1 MFLLILR
8 QSKNQLAEWK
18 VDFSD
23 HETEHQCQWCCEPAG
38 SSEVEVCGVFTES
51 GVFETETSF
60 LWSVAVNPSRLCHLS
75 QTEAKQETRF
85 CVCVMQTS
93 KRYSAGRR
101 TEVKLWLQSLWD
113 RISKRPRLKDCIS
126 FRLPPNPPREFD
138 QQFPENCWSNAKRL
152 FVNTLKHDSSG
163 SDLRQII
170 RNVWECLT
178 EAEGEVIRQEAGL
191 TAVLHH
197 KSSKRLSQAVAQ
209 CAVGKKESPGSVK
222 RRVNGLV

>member
-51 GVFETETSF
+51 GIFETETSF
-60 LWSVAVNPSRLCHLS
+60 LWSVAVNPSCLCHLS

-101 TEVKLWLQSLWD
+101 TEVRLWLQSLWD
-113 RISKRPRLKDCIS
+113 RVSKTASLWDFLPILPENSISKCQTPVC
-126 FRLPPNPPREFD
+126 EHTETW
-138 QQFPENCWSNAKRL
+138 QQWVWSQA
-152 FVNTLKHDSSG
+152 DY
-163 SDLRQII
+163 Q
-170 RNVWECLT
+170 ECLT

>member
-60 LWSVAVNPSRLCHLS
+60 LWFVAVNPSRLCHLS

-101 TEVKLWLQSLWD
+101 TEVRVWLQSLWD
-113 RISKRPRLKDCIS
+113 RISKRPRLKETASQRRHLFETSSQSSQRIRS
-126 FRLPPNPPREFD
+126 AIPRELLIKCQTPVCEHTETW
-138 QQFPENCWSNAKRL
+138 QQWVWSQA
-152 FVNTLKHDSSG
+152 DY
-163 SDLRQII
+163 Q
-170 RNVWECLT
+170 ECLRMSDRGWGWGNQT
-178 EAEGEVIRQEAGL
+178 
-191 TAVLHH
+191 
-197 KSSKRLSQAVAQ
+197 
-209 CAVGKKESPGSVK
+209 GS
-222 RRVNGLV
+222 RFDCCITS